1 MRWSGDGWICRRL
14 LAFNFATAVERSDLS
29 SLFLSFHVPLL
40 HRYFQLCVNTTQ
52 MLMLG
57 SASALSVCVCVCVF
71 FFFKEEYV
79 CWFVGVCAFCV
90 CLARSLTEQI
100 KSVLFL
106 RERTEKKEQN
116 NRLSVRKIDSLVIRR
131 YSLQQFLFSFGA
143 WIIGCVILGNSS
155 LGGVM
160 PSV

>member
-52 MLMLG
+52 MLMLVRQPY
-57 SASALSVCVCVCVF
+57 LCVCVF
-71 FFFKEEYV
+71 FFFLKRSM
-79 CWFVGVCAFCV
+79 CFLR